1 MESCITVRI
10 FCSQDVPRDN
20 HLTLSITIRSPKTL
34 DVQPGNILFSLPNID
49 SLPESH
55 FQTDIT
61 QPQTI
66 SDPVKRVDGKVD
78 LWSPRYTVIPQPLM
92 SLATVEAGFT
102 IRISDMG
109 AGQYFR
115 MKYQCCS
122 PLTSPILTCLATANT
137 TTPITPAALRA
148 PELILTKSWD
158 MSIDIWSF
166 GCLVCSVCPPSAYA
180 HQCPWHWFSFSNFSL
195 APPCLELPHT
205 V

>member
-1 MESCITVRI
+1 MESYITVRI
-10 FCSQDVPRDN
+10 FCSQYVPRDN
-20 HLTLSITIRSPKTL
+20 HPNLSIIRSPKTL
-34 DVQPGNILFSLPNID
+34 DVQPGNIPFSLPNID

-78 LWSPRYTVIPQPLM
+78 LWSPRYTVIPQPLT

-102 IRISDMG
+102 IQISDMG

-115 MKYQCCS
+115 TKYRC
-122 PLTSPILTCLATANT
+122 SPILACLATANT
-137 TTPITPAALRA
+137 TTPITPTALRA

-166 GCLVCSVCPPSAYA
+166 GCLVCSVCLPSGI
-180 HQCPWHWFSFSNFSL
+180 C
-195 APPCLELPHT
+195 
-205 V
+205 